1 MYLRTKL
8 IIILI
13 SIISFGYG
21 IAVGKYKI
29 FPHDYLSSIKNQF
42 TEVEIDSG
50 ERNREHLI
58 SQYEFF
64 SRKVDVVMIGDS
76 LTAGGRWSD
85 IFPHLSIANR
95 GVSADKGSD
104 ILLRIDSI
112 VSTKP
117 KIAFL
122 SFGINDLKEG
132 VPINRILNDYELI
145 IAHLLDHD
153 INVVAQSTI
162 QCSCGRVNQINI
174 LNEGLRE
181 LANKK
186 KITYLDLGELALKT
200 GLEEEFTYDGIH
212 LTGKA
217 YKHWFEKMLPIV
229 SSYDF

>member
-122 SFGINDLKEG
+122 SF
-132 VPINRILNDYELI
+132 
-145 IAHLLDHD
+145 
-153 INVVAQSTI
+153 
-162 QCSCGRVNQINI
+162 
-174 LNEGLRE
+174 
-181 LANKK
+181 
-186 KITYLDLGELALKT
+186 
-200 GLEEEFTYDGIH
+200 
-212 LTGKA
+212 
-217 YKHWFEKMLPIV
+217 
-229 SSYDF
+229 